1 MWLLGRVKRAHCG
14 SRGISGGQ
22 APQRAHR
29 PGCVFPDMACF
40 HFFPRLVDFRRDRP
54 CLGLPSAPEQPC
66 GGRGVGGGFQQHG
79 LFKRRSDPVDAAPA
93 PALSSLT
100 SFDNF
105 LLICRNANVFSEPQG
120 PAGSGSAPV
129 TLWTLATRPSLLL
142 ASAPGPLHI
151 PGGDFSFLPHPVTS
165 VHPLDLSSNR
175 PR

>member
-1 MWLLGRVKRAHCG
+1 MDTLPRELTGPVACFLTWRVSISCPG
-14 SRGISGGQ
+14 SWTSGETG
-22 APQRAHR
+22 HVS
-29 PGCVFPDMACF
+29 VFPP
-40 HFFPRLVDFRRDRP
+40 PRSSL
-54 CLGLPSAPEQPC
+54 A
-66 GGRGVGGGFQQHG
+66 GGRGGGGFQQHG
-79 LFKRRSDPVDAAPA
+79 LSKRLSDPVDAAPA